1 MSWKSTKCFFFTAK
15 YYDFTLNE
23 NKDDFY
29 SSFTHLIMTLVLFQH
44 VCRHHKKLI
53 VVVLYIP
60 VYHVV
65 CLWFIV
71 WCPIACTM
79 VPSYSLP
86 KRAPC
91 FIPSHVIPYLYS
103 QALTTVYPKSTGP
116 YRPWLVKNELV
127 QLKWFH
133 NGKRI
138 KQWILTSKLSSS
150 RLSLSVMMTTI
161 APYIVF
167 TANQFIYKYISFK

>member
-1 MSWKSTKCFFFTAK
+1 MLFFTAK
-15 YYDFTLNE
+15 YYDFTLTE

-29 SSFTHLIMTLVLFQH
+29 SSFTHLIMTHVLFQH

-103 QALTTVYPKSTGP
+103 Q
-116 YRPWLVKNELV
+116 KNELV

-161 APYIVF
+161 SPYIVF
-167 TANQFIYKYISFK
+167 TANQFIYNYISFK